1 MRPSSDGKA
10 EGPDG
15 AGAARVLPFG
25 GRELAFLVAWP
36 WVLVGLVAFTAT
48 GASHGTR
55 GGPAATV
62 LAAGIAL
69 FAFVGAPALAAGLE
83 MTERAGTLAV
93 LCGALALPALVAA
106 TLASPSAAGTV
117 PCGALLVMLA
127 AYALVRAAALTG
139 EAYPAVAVL
148 WIGGPPFVHY
158 LLRDVLE
165 RRADWLLG
173 LGPASGAAWTVL
185 APSAWGRVWWPA
197 FVLATAGAVLT
208 LLGRGDAPE
217 MRAPASGSR

>member
-36 WVLVGLVAFTAT
+36 WVLVGVVALTAT

-55 GGPAATV
+55 GGAAATV
-62 LAAGIAL
+62 LAAGVGL
-69 FAFVGAPALAAGLE
+69 FAFVGAPALAAGLRGAAGLE
-83 MTERAGTLAV
+83 ITERAGTLAA

-117 PCGALLVMLA
+117 PCGAIVVTLA
-127 AYALVRAAALTG
+127 AYALLRAAALARD
-139 EAYPAVAVL
+139 EYPVVAVL
-148 WIGGPPFVHY
+148 WLGGPPFVHY
-158 LLRDVLE
+158 VLRDVLE

-185 APSAWGRVWWPA
+185 APSAWGRVWWPVA
-197 FVLATAGAVLT
+197 VLGLAGAALT
-208 LLGRGDAPE
+208 VAGGGRRTG
-217 MRAPASGSR
+217 